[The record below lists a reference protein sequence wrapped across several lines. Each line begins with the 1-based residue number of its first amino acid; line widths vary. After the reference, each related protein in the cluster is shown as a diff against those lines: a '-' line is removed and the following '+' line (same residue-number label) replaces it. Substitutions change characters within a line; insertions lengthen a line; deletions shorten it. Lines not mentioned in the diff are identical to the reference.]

1 MAKRSIKKF
10 IAFTRGSVTG
20 LERRIQMFIIKLKF
34 TTVDQ
39 GNDRRWTELVSQLIS
54 TLGYQT
60 NPSKVGG
67 LRPVLFTLQGQQCEI
82 FYVLQAKLRDEAYDF
97 SSIYYKTITSYYL
110 KIKSFRFWDEDDY
123 EYEISYSRVSQIHF
137 GGKTWCRSG
146 VNHREIRSFSAP
158 ILII

>member
-10 IAFTRGSVTG
+10 IAFTRGSVIG
-20 LERRIQMFIIKLKF
+20 LERRIQIFIIKLKF

-60 NPSKVGG
+60 NPSKVGES
-67 LRPVLFTLQGQQCEI
+67 TYEI
-82 FYVLQAKLRDEAYDF
+82 FYVPKAKLRDEAHDF

-110 KIKSFRFWDEDDY
+110 KI
-123 EYEISYSRVSQIHF
+123 
-137 GGKTWCRSG
+137 
-146 VNHREIRSFSAP
+146 
-158 ILII
+158 